1 MKAAVDRGKHGGLM
15 TTIGTVLRRVSSVTL
30 AVAFVAMATSGL
42 VMLLVDRF
50 GLQLRMH
57 PVHNVFGVIM
67 VASGL
72 LHAAFNWK
80 TLVANLRLRR
90 LMTLGILLASLMV
103 LLLILGLTKAM
114 DGEAIRRIEDILSAA
129 RQADH

>member
-1 MKAAVDRGKHGGLM
+1 M

-42 VMLLVDRF
+42 VMLIVDRF

-67 VASGL
+67 VGAGL
-72 LHAAFNWK
+72 LHAAFNWR
-80 TLVANLRLRR
+80 TLVAHLRLRR
-90 LMTLGILLASLMV
+90 LMTLGILLVGLMV